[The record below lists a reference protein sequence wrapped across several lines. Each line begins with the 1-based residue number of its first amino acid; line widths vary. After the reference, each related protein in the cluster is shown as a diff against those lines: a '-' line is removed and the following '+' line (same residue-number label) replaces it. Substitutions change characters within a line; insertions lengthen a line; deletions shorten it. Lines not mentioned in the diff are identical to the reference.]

1 VALLGWTTITIA
13 STAFRLF
20 PVWVWE
26 ERFRDEQALGPVP
39 PVEALASRRLVDLS
53 GLLLTLGV
61 CGTAA
66 AMLGELES
74 LAAVTVWL
82 VVGGVLALV
91 VNFVRTARWALLP
104 LRHRSQQ
111 SGSHAN

>member
-1 VALLGWTTITIA
+1 
-13 STAFRLF
+13 
-20 PVWVWE
+20 
-26 ERFRDEQALGPVP
+26 
-39 PVEALASRRLVDLS
+39 
-53 GLLLTLGV
+53 
-61 CGTAA
+61 
-66 AMLGELES
+66 MLGELES

-111 SGSHAN
+111 SGSHANETPIPALRSLVRSRAGA